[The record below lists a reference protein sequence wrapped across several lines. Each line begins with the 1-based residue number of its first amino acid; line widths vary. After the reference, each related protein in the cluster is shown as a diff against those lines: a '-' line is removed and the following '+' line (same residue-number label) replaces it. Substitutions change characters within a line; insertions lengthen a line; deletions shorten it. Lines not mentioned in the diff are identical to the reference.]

1 MPEVVKPKKRAKSV
15 DPEDEEQKKQKEV
28 MKKYYRNRYS
38 SFLQALTNKKIEEEL
53 MEQKI
58 REKEERR
65 VMKLR
70 EKVLGQS

>member
-1 MPEVVKPKKRAKSV
+1 
-15 DPEDEEQKKQKEV
+15 

-38 SFLQALTNKKIEEEL
+38 SFLQALSNKKIEEEL
-53 MEQKI
+53 MEQKV

-70 EKVLGQS
+70 EKVLG